1 MGAED
6 INIFKNFFNIFWPH
20 TIGQLLVAI
29 TFWISNFR
37 FFHSTLLSNLQLIEF
52 GVPQGSILGP
62 LLFLLYIN
70 DLPNSSSIL
79 HYILFTDDSNVFL
92 SHASYNQ
99 LIELVNLEQGSA
111 SDWFKAN
118 KLSLNLSKTNY
129 IIFRSNKKQIPNNNN
144 ELIIDNI
151 NIPKSPHQNSLE
163 SI

>member
-1 MGAED
+1 M
-6 INIFKNFFNIFWPH
+6 FN
-20 TIGQLLVAI
+20 G
-29 TFWISNFR
+29 R
-37 FFHSTLLSNLQLIEF
+37 LSNLQLIEF

-79 HYILFTDDSNVFL
+79 HYILFADDSNVFL

-99 LIELVNLEQGSA
+99 LIELVNIELESA

-151 NIPKSPHQNSLE
+151 NIPQVSTSKFLGVYIDEHLKWKKHITEICKINHE
-163 SI
+163 KYRYY